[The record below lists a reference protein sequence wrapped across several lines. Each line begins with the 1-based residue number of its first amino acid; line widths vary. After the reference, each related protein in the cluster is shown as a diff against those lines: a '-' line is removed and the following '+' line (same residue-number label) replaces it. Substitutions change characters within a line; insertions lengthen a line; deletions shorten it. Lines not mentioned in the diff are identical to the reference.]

1 MLDPR
6 ARLAML
12 GGAMNETPTTNNK
25 PSAGAI
31 RAAEIIVK
39 SLNAK
44 GGDILITSFAVV
56 IDRETRARE
65 LEQDKARL
73 DFLGGALCRVMVE
86 MDDGE
91 GPTPPEYSVCA
102 DDNTR
107 GHGPTL
113 RAAIDAAMNG
123 GRA

>member
-1 MLDPR
+1 
-6 ARLAML
+6 ML

-56 IDRETRARE
+56 IDRETRAPE
-65 LEQDKARL
+65 LLSTLDKCVGYLADLNGCDWITGSGPGEEDMKMRAKYLQSAAYEQVKTAK
-73 DFLGGALCRVMVE
+73 E
-86 MDDGE
+86 
-91 GPTPPEYSVCA
+91 
-102 DDNTR
+102 
-107 GHGPTL
+107 
-113 RAAIDAAMNG
+113 